1 MPPPIT
7 SPSVNNLYEK
17 LNGICYIII
26 FVSFFIIFIVS
37 NLLGK
42 YSLQTN
48 ITCYITVLI
57 TVAFL
62 FMTNIFIEYIPIS
75 RGLQSIFSDDSNYIV
90 KIFSALIYVLKY
102 AAPFFIFMLS
112 IIILIYSMSKHFD
125 NISDGNVSGYYYT
138 FSYLFLILLI
148 TQMVVLFYNRVNE
161 MNKSM
166 SNKIYM
172 ILMLLSTISGISVI
186 TLSIIL
192 KYFTTD
198 G

>member
-37 NLLGK
+37 NLLGQ

-75 RGLQSIFSDDSNYIV
+75 RGLLTIFSDDSNYIV

-102 AAPFFIFMLS
+102 AAPFIIFMLS

-125 NISDGNVSGYYYT
+125 NISDGQVSGYYYT

-161 MNKSM
+161 VNKSM